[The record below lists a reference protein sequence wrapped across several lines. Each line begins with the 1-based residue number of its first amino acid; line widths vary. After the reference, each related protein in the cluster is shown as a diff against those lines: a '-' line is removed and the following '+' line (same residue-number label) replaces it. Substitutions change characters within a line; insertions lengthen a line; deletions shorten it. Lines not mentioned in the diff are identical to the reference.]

1 MVNLRLKPPFPH
13 QKAAPVRLRGERL
26 QGRASPMGPAPPLG
40 MRVAN
45 PGDVPGREQGKM
57 LRTRCSWWQQCHKGT
72 KQPWLLVVPR
82 CSGRSC
88 APGAPAGCQGNA
100 AATFPP
106 KKKSRGAAHGVETA
120 TETSEAQAERL
131 PSQPRDRFS
140 PRGVLIPSCSLGWR
154 YLRQAKPPAH
164 SRPPGAPPTIQPPT
178 QGWIQPSSHP
188 QDLQIFPLTLGELS
202 PACSAPAAGLS
213 TLPQQP
219 APTCEPSLLC

>member
-1 MVNLRLKPPFPH
+1 
-13 QKAAPVRLRGERL
+13 
-26 QGRASPMGPAPPLG
+26 MGPAPPLG

-45 PGDVPGREQGKM
+45 PGNVPGRGQGKM
-57 LRTRCSWWQQCHKGT
+57 LRTRCSWWQECHKGT

-82 CSGRSC
+82 CDGEA
-88 APGAPAGCQGNA
+88 APQGPQLGAGAMQQQPS
-100 AATFPP
+100 PP
-106 KKKSRGAAHGVETA
+106 KKSRGAAHGVETA

-154 YLRQAKPPAH
+154 YLRQAKPPAR

-178 QGWIQPSSHP
+178 QGRIQPSSHP
-188 QDLQIFPLTLGELS
+188 QDLQILPLTLGELS
-202 PACSAPAAGLS
+202 PACSAPTAGLS